1 MIWAKATNRGKE
13 YQRRK
18 MRSCIGDVFHIR
30 CQSISSAD
38 SQQVFGNLN
47 PKLKGEWS
55 GLEIENI
62 SKG

>member
-1 MIWAKATNRGKE
+1 
-13 YQRRK
+13 

-38 SQQVFGNLN
+38 SQQAFGNLN